1 MSRSSSNLFLARMK
15 RALYFSDDRAA
26 EIVELATS
34 LPVLVLFVVGIFDFT
49 NAITLK
55 QKLTNAAR
63 EGARVAAAD
72 PASDLTNPTA
82 PSGFPASVTD
92 AVYVVDRYLIAEKVN
107 DCGLNS
113 QPLASSGLTWTAT
126 ATGTGCTGAGLVLT
140 INRGCTSAAAAGTSG
155 GDIVNTCVT
164 IQYPYTWQFSGA
176 SGLFGSFGLPTS
188 ITTTATVYNEN

>member
-1 MSRSSSNLFLARMK
+1 VNMNRSPSSAFLARTK
-15 RALYFSDDRAA
+15 RALYFSGDRAA

-63 EGARVAAAD
+63 EGARVASAD
-72 PASDLTNPTA
+72 PASDLADPTTS
-82 PSGFPASVTD
+82 SGFPASVTD
-92 AVYVVDRYLIAEKVN
+92 AVYVVDRYLVAEKVN

-113 QPLASSGLTWTAT
+113 QPLVPSGLTWTAT

-140 INRGCTSAAAAGTSG
+140 INRGCTSAATA

-176 SGLFGSFGLPTS
+176 SGLFGSIGLPTT
-188 ITTTATVYNEN
+188 ITTAVTAYNEN